1 MAHECTDRTSR
12 RAEIPP
18 PEEAALRAAPQRGAA
33 AFGGRPPLWT
43 PLVEESQP
51 SGLSGPYAHAP
62 CRLKVSLSLKLR
74 CRAPQLPPAVLFGQK
89 IGQGRKLVKKV
100 KIWKVLRMGL
110 PIVENLSGLQ
120 ESIFSL
126 SRRPQLHFG
135 QKSKN

>member
-1 MAHECTDRTSR
+1 MAHERTDRTSR

-74 CRAPQLPPAVLFGQK
+74 CRAPQLPPAVLSGPK
-89 IGQGRKLVKKV
+89 IDLFVSKCVKLAQNAYFVSEMYHFV
-100 KIWKVLRMGL
+100 NL
-110 PIVENLSGLQ
+110 PPPAGCESTPFAIKGTLSYTLAC
-120 ESIFSL
+120 
-126 SRRPQLHFG
+126 
-135 QKSKN
+135 

>member
-1 MAHECTDRTSR
+1 MSLFKDTILGWKKPPKAAAGHDTLVLRTKTLLACMAHGRADRTSR

-51 SGLSGPYAHAP
+51 SGLSGPYAHGP
-62 CRLKVSLSLKLR
+62 CWLKVSLSLKLR

-89 IGQGRKLVKKV
+89 TGQGRKLIKKV
-100 KIWKVLRMGL
+100 
-110 PIVENLSGLQ
+110 EN
-120 ESIFSL
+120 
-126 SRRPQLHFG
+126 
-135 QKSKN
+135 